1 MRFKKGTGGE
11 EMTIEDAEAEYN
23 RLKDQK
29 STPEELWAGW
39 KRLVEGTDK
48 INISYYPLCNND
60 NGEEP
65 YP

>member
-11 EMTIEDAEAEYN
+11 EMTIESAEAEYN

-29 STPEELWAGW
+29 STPEELWDGW
-39 KRLVEGTDK
+39 LELVRRTDK

-60 NGEEP
+60 SEDP